1 MIKTILKIAAIL
13 FGMWV
18 LILVGYR
25 VGSQKTSDYFLRQA
39 MESELTSLRTN
50 IKVAEQ
56 LKSNQKEK
64 AEELLETLIDVDVSS
79 LGVQVNQKT
88 FAPMRKEIL
97 ASINEAKVYRTKWTS
112 PTHTVN
118 KNLKS
123 GVDAAFGMD
132 NVQLGGGTQLA
143 R

>member
-1 MIKTILKIAAIL
+1 MIKRMLKIAAIL
-13 FGMWV
+13 VGMWV
-18 LILVGYR
+18 LIMVGYR
-25 VGSQKTSDYFLRQA
+25 AGSNKAADYFLRQA

-56 LKSNQKEK
+56 LKTNQKEK
-64 AEELLETLIDVDVSS
+64 AEELLENLIDVNVSS

-88 FAPMRKEIL
+88 FAPMRQEML
-97 ASINEAKVYRTKWTS
+97 ASINEAKAYRTKWTA

-123 GVDAAFGMD
+123 GVDAAFGMK
-132 NVQLGGGTQLA
+132 
-143 R
+143 